1 MLNRLIEAALLQ
13 RLLVLVATCVLVGL
27 GLQAA
32 RNLPIDAFP
41 DVSPTQVKII
51 LKAPG
56 MTPEEVEARIVAPLE
71 QELMGIPGQRSLR
84 SVAKYA
90 IADLTIDFEEGT
102 ELYWARQQVSERFA
116 AARASL
122 PAEAD
127 GGLAPVTTPLGE
139 MYMFTVEGPLS
150 LAERRSLL
158 DWVLRPALRSLPG
171 VADVN
176 ALGGLARAFE
186 VVPDLARLAARG
198 ITLTQLREALVANNR
213 NDGAG
218 RLAAGEEALLVRAE
232 GAIQTLADLAAVP
245 LATREGTVLRVGD
258 VAEVRIGALT
268 RYGAVTR
275 NGQGETVQ
283 GLVLGLR
290 GADASQLVARVRAKL
305 DELAPTLPKG
315 VTVQPFYDR
324 GALVGQAVQTVS
336 KALIEAIVLVLLLLL
351 AFLGQWR
358 PAVVVAA
365 VLPLSALATFWL
377 MRQTGLSAN
386 LMSLGGLAIAIGML
400 VDSAVVV
407 VENIEAKLAHQ
418 RPQANAARRP
428 PSDGVESSGEATWTQ
443 EAAGHGLPLQRIVR
457 MGAEE
462 VAKPVA
468 SGVAIIMLVFLP
480 LLTLEG
486 LEGKL
491 FKPVALTILYAMG
504 ASLLLSLTLIP
515 VLAALLLRRGA
526 HAEPWLVRQL
536 SAGYARVLD
545 SALHRPWPWA
555 VGTALALIAAMG
567 AFSVLGKSF
576 MPTLDEGDVI
586 VSVEQAPAINLDAA
600 LRLNTRLQQ
609 VLMQVPEVQGIVARS
624 GADELGLDPMGL
636 NQTDTFL
643 VLKPKDQWQV
653 ADKAA
658 LLDKLRTQ
666 LALFPGI
673 ATSFTQPIEMRVNEM
688 ILGVRGDVAVK
699 VWGPDLAELA
709 RLAEQV
715 HQVLEKTPG
724 SQDVQLI
731 QNSGLRYLRV
741 VFDPLALGRYGL
753 TVEQAQQDLRTLLES
768 TRVGTVQEAGR
779 RVPLIVRGPAALA
792 MDPALFAQLLLPR
805 AEGPALPLSQ
815 IARLEETE
823 GPVKVDRE
831 NGARYAAI
839 TSNVR
844 GRDLV
849 SFVQDAQA
857 QVAAQVSL
865 PTGYR
870 ISWGGQYENQQRAA
884 QRLLM
889 VVPVALALIYLI
901 LYATFNSLRQA
912 SLVLL
917 NIPLAL
923 IGGVLAL
930 AAAREYLSVPASV
943 GFIALMGIAVLNGL
957 VLVNHFNELLAQGR
971 PLAEVVREGAIR
983 RLRPVLMT
991 AAITAFGLLPLLFAT
1006 GPGSEIQRPLAI
1018 VVIGGLLSSTA
1029 LTLVLLPILF
1039 RRYGVRSEG
1048 AL

>member
-1 MLNRLIEAALLQ
+1 MLQRLIEAALLQ
-13 RLLVLVATCVLVGL
+13 RLLVLVAAVVLVGL
-27 GLQAA
+27 GWQAA
-32 RNLPIDAFP
+32 RELPIDAFP

-71 QELMGIPGQRSLR
+71 QELMGIPGQRTLR
-84 SVAKYA
+84 SVSKYA
-90 IADLTIDFEEGT
+90 IADLTLDFEEGT
-102 ELYWARQQVSERFA
+102 DLYWARQQVSERFA
-116 AARASL
+116 AARANL
-122 PAEAD
+122 PADVD

-139 MYMFTVEGPLS
+139 MFMFTVEGPLS

-158 DWVLRPALRSLPG
+158 DWTIRPALRTLPG

-176 ALGGLARAFE
+176 ALGGAVRAFE
-186 VVPDLARLAARG
+186 VVPDPARLAARG
-198 ITLTQLREALVANNR
+198 LSLAQLREALIANNR

-218 RLAAGEEALLVRAE
+218 RLSAGEEALLVRAE
-232 GAIQTLADLAAVP
+232 GAIRTLDDLAAV
-245 LATREGTVLRVGD
+245 AIAQRGGAAGGAVVRVGD
-258 VAEVRIGALT
+258 VAEVRIGTLT

-275 NGQGETVQ
+275 DGQGETVQ

-290 GADASQLVARVRAKL
+290 GVDASQLVARVRAKL
-305 DELAPTLPKG
+305 GELQPSLPAG
-315 VTVQPFYDR
+315 VTLVPFYDR
-324 GALVGQAVQTVS
+324 GALVGQAVNTVG
-336 KALIEAIVLVLLLLL
+336 KALLEAIVLVVLLLL
-351 AFLGQWR
+351 AFLGKWR
-358 PAVVVAA
+358 PALVVAA

-377 MRQTGLSAN
+377 MRRTGLSAN

-407 VENIEAKLAHQ
+407 VENIEAKLAH
-418 RPQANAARRP
+418 
-428 PSDGVESSGEATWTQ
+428 ESADHPT
-443 EAAGHGLPLQRIVR
+443 PLQRLVR
-457 MGAEE
+457 LGAEE
-462 VAKPVA
+462 VAQPVA
-468 SGVAIIMLVFLP
+468 AGVVIIMLVFLP

-515 VLAALLLRRGA
+515 VLALLIMKRA
-526 HAEPWLVRQL
+526 SHQDPWLVRHL
-536 SAGYARVLD
+536 NAGYTRVLD
-545 SALHRPWPWA
+545 AALRRPAPWVVGTGLALLAA
-555 VGTALALIAAMG
+555 VG
-567 AFSVLGKSF
+567 AFMLLGKSF
-576 MPTLDEGDVI
+576 MPTMDEGDVI
-586 VSVEQAPAINLDAA
+586 VSVEQSPAINLDAA
-600 LRLNTRLQQ
+600 LRLNTQLQQ
-609 VLMQVPEVQGIVARS
+609 ALMQVHEVKGIVARS

-643 VLKPKDQWQV
+643 VLRPRDEWQV

-658 LLDKLRTQ
+658 LLDVLREK
-666 LALFPGI
+666 LALLPGI
-673 ATSFTQPIEMRVNEM
+673 ATGFTQPIEMRVNEM
-688 ILGVRGDVAVK
+688 ILGVRGDLAIK

-715 HQVLEKTPG
+715 HLVLEKTPG
-724 SQDVQLI
+724 AQDVQLI
-731 QNSGLRYLRV
+731 RNSGLRYLRV
-741 VFDPLALGRYGL
+741 VFDPLALGRYEL
-753 TVEQAQQDLRTLLES
+753 TVEQAQADLRTLLES
-768 TRVGTVQEAGR
+768 TRVGTVQETGR
-779 RVPLIVRGPAALA
+779 RTPLIVRGPQGAG
-792 MDPALFAQLLLPR
+792 MDPALFAQTQ
-805 AEGPALPLSQ
+805 LPLADGHNVPLTQ

-831 NGARYAAI
+831 NGARFAAI
-839 TSNVR
+839 TSNVT

-857 QVAAQVSL
+857 RVTQQVKL
-865 PTGYR
+865 PPGYR

-884 QRLLM
+884 QRLAI
-889 VVPVALALIYLI
+889 VVPVALGLIYLI

-912 SLVLL
+912 TLVLL

-930 AAAREYLSVPASV
+930 ALAGEYLSVPASV

-957 VLVNHFNELLAQGR
+957 VLVNHFNTLLAEGR
-971 PLAEVVREGAIR
+971 PVAEVVRDGAIR

-991 AAITAFGLLPLLFAT
+991 AAITAFGLLPLLFAS

-1018 VVIGGLLSSTA
+1018 VVIGGLVSSTA

-1039 RRYGVRSEG
+1039 RRYGIRPEG
-1048 AL
+1048 AM